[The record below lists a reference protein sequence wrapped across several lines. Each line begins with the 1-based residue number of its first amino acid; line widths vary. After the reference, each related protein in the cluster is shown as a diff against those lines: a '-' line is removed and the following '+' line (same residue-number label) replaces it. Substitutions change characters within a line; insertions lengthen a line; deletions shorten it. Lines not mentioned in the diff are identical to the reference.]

1 MLVHHYC
8 DIDMLLVKQANCA
21 EAAKLYILYTVFL
34 PVIVLK
40 LRSWHRCFVWSYDKT
55 NVT

>member
-21 EAAKLYILYTVFL
+21 EAAKLYILYTVFFAGNCFKIKIL
-34 PVIVLK
+34 TSLFCLVI
-40 LRSWHRCFVWSYDKT
+40 
-55 NVT
+55 